1 LQPLLQTRADAR
13 ALFSAALAGAA
24 VGVALGA
31 CYLAGGLASAASRHA
46 SATRVA
52 DAAGGAYSDA
62 ALISAPG
69 ADPGALAVIRRRD
82 PAGALLVEGQDRQL
96 EVFAERL
103 QRRASGA
110 SADTGAR
117 LLLRASLGGAYN
129 PAAAPFR
136 NANILQSSRELECLT
151 QAVYY
156 ESRGE
161 GPSGQAAVAQV
172 VLNRVRHPAF
182 PKSVCAVVFQRAGVR
197 NGCQF
202 SFACDGSLRRPRD
215 PGAWKRAERVATR
228 AMSGSVMAEVGNAT
242 HFHTTAV
249 APAWGPSLM
258 RVAQVGLHVFY
269 RFGGRA
275 GAPGAFTRQPDVS
288 PPVDPTMDLVVA
300 GLSASQASGVA
311 LAAAVV
317 SAPPLVSGGVGGPST
332 PAAEPASAPEPK
344 ASGVEAPK
352 AQATAAVA
360 AAPALNPAT
369 AS

>member
-1 LQPLLQTRADAR
+1 MQPLLQTRADAR

-24 VGVALGA
+24 VGLALGA
-31 CYLAGGLASAASRHA
+31 CYLAGGLSSAASRHA

-52 DAAGGAYSDA
+52 DVAEGQYSDA
-62 ALISAPG
+62 ALIAAPD
-69 ADPGALAVIRRRD
+69 ADAGALAVIRRRD
-82 PAGALLVEGQDRQL
+82 PAGGLLVDGQDRQL
-96 EVFAERL
+96 EALADRL
-103 QRRASGA
+103 QRRAQTA
-110 SADTGAR
+110 STDTGAR

-136 NANILQSSRELECLT
+136 NANVLQSSRELECLT

-182 PKSVCAVVFQRAGVR
+182 PKSVCAVVFQRAGAR

-202 SFACDGSLRRPRD
+202 SFACDGSLRRPREA
-215 PGAWKRAERVATR
+215 GAWKRAERVATR

-242 HFHTTAV
+242 HFHTTGV
-249 APAWGPSLM
+249 APAWGPRLM
-258 RVAQVGLHVFY
+258 RVGQVGLHIFY

-275 GAPGAFTRQPDVS
+275 GAPGAFTRTPDIAA
-288 PPVDPTMDLVVA
+288 PADPTMDLVVA
-300 GLSASQASGVA
+300 SLSASQATGVA

-317 SAPPLVSGGVGGPST
+317 AAPPLVAGGVGGPAVA
-332 PAAEPASAPEPK
+332 PEPASAPEARAPP
-344 ASGVEAPK
+344 AEAPK
-352 AQATAAVA
+352 AQAAAAVA
-360 AAPALNPAT
+360 AAPTLKPAT